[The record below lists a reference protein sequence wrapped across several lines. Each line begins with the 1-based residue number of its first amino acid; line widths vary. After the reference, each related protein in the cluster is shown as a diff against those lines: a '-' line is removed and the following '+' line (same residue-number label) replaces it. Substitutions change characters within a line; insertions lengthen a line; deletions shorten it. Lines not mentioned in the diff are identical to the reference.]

1 MLLLN
6 IEFLDLYYLIN
17 ILCIIYSFGEI
28 SMHHLFMHQQI
39 HWLVSFWIHSTQM
52 CDPTDVFFLSKQGIL
67 PMFLE
72 IWFLLKPI
80 NSLLPFENKNT
91 YQCWI
96 HISTCKKK
104 KIYIFISHLVFPGP
118 HPAFF
123 TYISVRSLSTLESVA
138 SDLIKF
144 SIKSFSM
151 SKKMLKETLC
161 FFFKKKK
168 YFFTSSLLNV
178 KGNILLWYEY
188 SSCFD
193 ESQYP
198 FMTAKHLQHS
208 VANWEI
214 HKGSIYQ
221 YANLSANWYMPAHI

>member
-104 KIYIFISHLVFPGP
+104 NNLYLHLTPGLP
-118 HPAFF
+118 WSP
-123 TYISVRSLSTLESVA
+123 
-138 SDLIKF
+138 
-144 SIKSFSM
+144 
-151 SKKMLKETLC
+151 
-161 FFFKKKK
+161 
-168 YFFTSSLLNV
+168 SSLFHIHQCQIPVNLGVSSFWLNKVLNQVIQHVQKNV
-178 KGNILLWYEY
+178 KRNTLFFL
-188 SSCFD
+188 
-193 ESQYP
+193 
-198 FMTAKHLQHS
+198 
-208 VANWEI
+208 
-214 HKGSIYQ
+214 
-221 YANLSANWYMPAHI
+221 